1 MRVEKVSMEAFSS
14 AASSSKA
21 PQPTASAAASS
32 SALQPTASSALQPTG
47 QVMASAESTSGASQ
61 PTVVTQ
67 MWTRIQK
74 FGRFHKQFKVID
86 PDSEAQHE
94 ENVLF
99 NFLHKAKK
107 KGIPDDVWGEM
118 RNYGASQPVD
128 ATQRLIDDIKK
139 FRRIPVHSR
148 TNTCER
154 KLAGRLKKE
163 KQNDRFKD
171 AQQSELEKLG
181 NDGPIALPD
190 AARRDINE
198 ATLSW
203 ARGSNKIIQ
212 LNATQSIAAFTTKTV
227 LTLMS
232 SVQGSRSRILH
243 VLSSSQRT
251 SISINGRHR
260 VR

>member
-1 MRVEKVSMEAFSS
+1 MQIQIQIQIQIPIHTDRYRYRQSYRYRYRYRHRCRYRCRCSYRYRYIQMQILDACILAHRRVCCPARRTAAGVRVEKVSMEAFSS

-61 PTVVTQ
+61 PTVMTQ

-107 KGIPDDVWGEM
+107 KGFQMMYGE
-118 RNYGASQPVD
+118 RCG
-128 ATQRLIDDIKK
+128 T
-139 FRRIPVHSR
+139 
-148 TNTCER
+148 
-154 KLAGRLKKE
+154 
-163 KQNDRFKD
+163 
-171 AQQSELEKLG
+171 
-181 NDGPIALPD
+181 
-190 AARRDINE
+190 
-198 ATLSW
+198 
-203 ARGSNKIIQ
+203 
-212 LNATQSIAAFTTKTV
+212 TV
-227 LTLMS
+227 LHSL
-232 SVQGSRSRILH
+232 
-243 VLSSSQRT
+243 
-251 SISINGRHR
+251 
-260 VR
+260 